1 MKKNKFLAALLSFA
15 MVAGSMTAVTLAEES
30 AAPGADYYPQAVVM
44 RGSSIMWMNPA
55 KELSKIDVYDVSDG
69 TPVKMETPE
78 ANLTAGADCVLTFPE
93 GTDLTGKT
101 LKTVFTFAD
110 GNQTSYQRRITQG
123 WDDGNQIDNF
133 QRGYMH
139 TDFYD
144 GIETA
149 DSYTGDASLLLK
161 SYSAYEDKNL
171 VFYLKNIALTA
182 DQDYQISFYYK
193 TQGGN
198 NCDVELIAGGNNL
211 KIAAPS
217 NATPEWKAYTNT
229 FTATNSDVYFAQRW
243 PTAAFWMDDLT
254 IYALDENG
262 EPTGENL
269 VPYGSFEKEWNSSAI
284 RTCSWAGTDGGAN
297 VTWKNPASAFST
309 RVYLDGIRVADL
321 AGAESVS
328 LDGLENGKEYIVTL
342 KDTDEMG
349 NETFGTSL
357 KIKAGEGN
365 RPDVYA
371 PNSVIVRDLKDYV
384 GIYWY
389 NPPMDST
396 EIKLYDV
403 TDGKYVEMEII
414 DAYESLAA
422 NANNY
427 RRVKDSAGISGHTY
441 RLEFTFTDGTQRVYY
456 VNASKNTWE
465 MKYGWQNAYSGGD
478 QAHAFFDYT
487 NDSISGK
494 HAYVIGRNY
503 WNDRP
508 ILYNRSF
515 NSDNLK
521 PNTAYCVKMKMK
533 SIDPSCEIKV
543 YAGGSIINNPYG
555 GKTWPGASDG
565 WKEQRYYITTG
576 DNVSTDTGLE
586 ITSTSMLYLDNFE
599 IYEYLGNGVLGE
611 KVINKVWN
619 ENFDDDHGIAALA
632 SASADGIDG
641 GISLNWTLPENAIG
655 ANVYVDGIKTAH
667 ITGTTSLNLTGL
679 TNGQSYNLTL
689 RAYDVSGF
697 EGADTMLS
705 CKAGK
710 TGISVKSFGIYD
722 SENTP
727 TDIIEAMNTEYIVK
741 ATISNYTDQALRAV
755 ILLAFYDAS
764 GRLIGT
770 QKADAPVPADSAN
783 AEVRLEYT
791 SPLIFEGGEAAVTA
805 FLWDVDTFAPMAQA
819 ASANCEE

>member
-15 MVAGSMTAVTLAEES
+15 MVAGSMTAVTFAEES

-44 RGSSIMWMNPA
+44 RGSALMWMNPA
-55 KELSKIDVYDVSDG
+55 QELSKIDVYDVSDG
-69 TPVKMETPE
+69 TPVKMETSE

-93 GTDLTGKT
+93 GTNLVGKT
-101 LKTVFTFAD
+101 IKTVFTFAD
-110 GNQTSYQRRITQG
+110 GNQTSYQSKVTVPYDRGDI
-123 WDDGNQIDNF
+123 QIDNF
-133 QRGYMH
+133 ARAWGHVNY
-139 TDFYD
+139 YS
-144 GIETA
+144 GVETA
-149 DSYTGDASLLLK
+149 NSYTGESSLLLK
-161 SYSAYEDKNL
+161 NFAQGNSI
-171 VFYLKNIALTA
+171 FYLKNISLDEGKT
-182 DQDYQISFYYK
+182 YQVSFYYNSK
-193 TQGGN
+193 GGN
-198 NCDVELIAGGNNL
+198 KADLMEFNAGGNKLSNL
-211 KIAAPS
+211 S
-217 NATPEWKAYTNT
+217 YTDGSWQKYEQN
-229 FTATNSDVYFAQRW
+229 FTANNSNVYFQYW
-243 PTAAFWMDDLT
+243 WTTAAYWVDDVA
-254 IYALDENG
+254 IYALDENS

-269 VPYGSFEKEWNSSAI
+269 VPYGSFEKKGHSSAI
-284 RTCSWAGTDGGAN
+284 TTCSWEGTDGGVN
-297 VTWKNPASAFST
+297 VTWKNPSSAFST

-349 NETFGTSL
+349 NETFGTNL

-371 PNSVIVRDLKDYV
+371 PNSVIVRDLKDFV

-403 TDGKYVEMEII
+403 TDGKYVEMEKI

-422 NANNY
+422 NKNNY
-427 RRVKDSAGISGHTY
+427 RRVKNSAGVSGHTY

-465 MKYGWQNAYSGGD
+465 MKYGWQNAFSGGD
-478 QAHAFFDYT
+478 QAHAFFDYS

-503 WNDRP
+503 WNDSA

-543 YAGGSIINNPYG
+543 YAGGAIINNPYG

-611 KVINKVWN
+611 KVTNKAWN
-619 ENFDDDHGIAALA
+619 ENFDDDHGVATLT

-679 TNGQSYNLTL
+679 TNGQNYNLTL
-689 RAYDVSGF
+689 RAYDATGF
-697 EGADTMLS
+697 EGADTVLS

-727 TDIIEAMNTEYIVK
+727 ADIIEAMNTEYIVK

-791 SPLIFEGGEAAVTA
+791 SPLIFEGGEAAVKA

-819 ASANCEE
+819 ASATCEE

>member
-44 RGSSIMWMNPA
+44 RGSALMWMNPA
-55 KELSKIDVYDVSDG
+55 QELSKIDVYDVSDG
-69 TPVKMETPE
+69 TPVKMETSE

-93 GTDLTGKT
+93 GTNLVGKT
-101 LKTVFTFAD
+101 IKTVFTFAD
-110 GNQTSYQRRITQG
+110 SNQTSYQSKVTAPYDR
-123 WDDGNQIDNF
+123 GNIQIDNF
-133 QRGYMH
+133 ARAWAHVNYYSGV
-139 TDFYD
+139 
-144 GIETA
+144 ETA
-149 DSYTGDASLLLK
+149 NSYTGESSLLLK
-161 SYSAYEDKNL
+161 NFAQGNSI
-171 VFYLKNIALTA
+171 FYLKNISLDEGKT
-182 DQDYQISFYYK
+182 YQVSFYYNSK
-193 TQGGN
+193 GGN
-198 NCDVELIAGGNNL
+198 KADLMEFNAGGNKLSNL
-211 KIAAPS
+211 S
-217 NATPEWKAYTNT
+217 YTDGSWQKYEQN
-229 FTATNSDVYFAQRW
+229 FTANNSNVYFQYW
-243 PTAAFWMDDLT
+243 WTTAAYWVDDVA
-254 IYALDENG
+254 IYALDENS

-269 VPYGSFEKEWNSSAI
+269 VPYGSFEKEGHSSAI
-284 RTCSWAGTDGGAN
+284 TTCSWEGTDGGVN
-297 VTWKNPASAFST
+297 VTWKNPSSAFST

-371 PNSVIVRDLKDYV
+371 PNSVIVRDLKDFV

-403 TDGKYVEMEII
+403 TDGKYVEMEKI

-427 RRVKDSAGISGHTY
+427 RRVKNSAGVSGHTY
-441 RLEFTFTDGTQRVYY
+441 RLEFTFTDGTQRNYY
-456 VNASKNTWE
+456 VNASNNTYE
-465 MKYGWQNAYSGGD
+465 MKYGWQDVYSSST
-478 QAHAFFDYT
+478 QHSFFDYT

-503 WNDRP
+503 WNDRA
-508 ILYNRSF
+508 ILYNRSAHSGIM
-515 NSDNLK
+515 NS
-521 PNTAYCVKMKMK
+521 NTTYCVKYK
-533 SIDPSCEIKV
+533 IKTPCDNNV
-543 YAGGSIINNPYG
+543 NFYLGGAGSGTRYPT
-555 GKTWPGASDG
+555 KSDG
-565 WKEQRYYITTG
+565 WKEYRYYITTG
-576 DNVSTDTGLE
+576 DTVSSDSGFE
-586 ITSTSMLYLDNFE
+586 IASTSMMYVDDFE
-599 IYEYLGNGVLGE
+599 IYEYLGNGVLGQ
-611 KVINKVWN
+611 KLNVWN
-619 ENFDDDHGIAALA
+619 GSFDDDHGIAALA

-679 TNGQSYNLTL
+679 TNGQNYNLTL
-689 RAYDVSGF
+689 RAYDATGF

-710 TGISVKSFGIYD
+710 TGISVKSFGIYN

-727 TDIIEAMNTEYIVK
+727 ADIIEAMNTEYIVK

-791 SPLIFEGGEAAVTA
+791 SPLIFEGGEAAVKA

-819 ASANCEE
+819 ASASCEE

>member
-44 RGSSIMWMNPA
+44 RGSALMWMNPA
-55 KELSKIDVYDVSDG
+55 QELSKIDVYDVSDG
-69 TPVKMETPE
+69 TPVKMETSE

-93 GTDLTGKT
+93 GTNLVGKT
-101 LKTVFTFAD
+101 IKTVFTFAD
-110 GNQTSYQRRITQG
+110 GNQTSYQSKVTAPYDRGDI
-123 WDDGNQIDNF
+123 QIDNF
-133 QRGYMH
+133 ARAWAHVNYYSGV
-139 TDFYD
+139 
-144 GIETA
+144 ETA
-149 DSYTGDASLLLK
+149 NSYTGESSLLLK
-161 SYSAYEDKNL
+161 NFAQGNSI
-171 VFYLKNIALTA
+171 FYLKNISLDEGKT
-182 DQDYQISFYYK
+182 YQVSFYYNSK
-193 TQGGN
+193 GGN
-198 NCDVELIAGGNNL
+198 KADLMEFNAGGNKLSNL
-211 KIAAPS
+211 S
-217 NATPEWKAYTNT
+217 YTDGSWQKYEQN
-229 FTATNSDVYFAQRW
+229 FTANNSNVYFQYW
-243 PTAAFWMDDLT
+243 WTTATYWVDDIA
-254 IYALDENG
+254 IYALNDSN

-269 VPYGSFEKEWNSSAI
+269 VSYGSFEKEGHSSSI
-284 RTCSWAGTDGGAN
+284 TTCSWEGTDGGVN
-297 VTWKNPASAFST
+297 VTWKNPSSAFST

-371 PNSVIVRDLKDYV
+371 PNSVIVRDLKDFV

-403 TDGKYVEMEII
+403 TDGKYVEMEKI

-427 RRVKDSAGISGHTY
+427 RRVKNSAGVSGHTY
-441 RLEFTFTDGTQRVYY
+441 RLEFTFTDGTQRKYY
-456 VNASKNTWE
+456 VNASNNTYE
-465 MKYGWQNAYSGGD
+465 MKYGWQDVYSSST
-478 QAHAFFDYT
+478 QHSFFDYT

-503 WNDRP
+503 WNDRA
-508 ILYNRSF
+508 ILYNRSAHSGIM
-515 NSDNLK
+515 N
-521 PNTAYCVKMKMK
+521 PNTTYCVKYK
-533 SIDPSCEIKV
+533 IKTPCDNNV
-543 YAGGSIINNPYG
+543 NFYLGGAGSGTGYPT
-555 GKTWPGASDG
+555 KSDG
-565 WKEQRYYITTG
+565 WREYRYYITTG
-576 DNVSTDTGLE
+576 DAVSSDSGFE
-586 ITSTSMLYLDNFE
+586 IASTSMMYVDDFE
-599 IYEYLGNGVLGE
+599 IYEYLGNGVLGQ
-611 KVINKVWN
+611 KLNVWN
-619 ENFDDDHGIAALA
+619 GSFDDDHGIAALA

-679 TNGQSYNLTL
+679 TNGQNYNLTL
-689 RAYDVSGF
+689 RAYDATGF
-697 EGADTMLS
+697 EGTDTMLS

-727 TDIIEAMNTEYIVK
+727 ADIIEAMNTEYIVK
-741 ATISNYTDQALRAV
+741 ATISNYTDQKLSAV

-764 GRLIGT
+764 GRLICT
-770 QKADAPVPADSAN
+770 QKEDAPVPKDSTN
-783 AEVRLEYT
+783 AEVKLEYT
-791 SPLIFEGGEAAVTA
+791 SPLIFEDGEAAVKA
-805 FLWDVDTFAPMAQA
+805 FLWDVDTFAPIAQA
-819 ASANCEE
+819 ASASCEE